1 MRKTLIV
8 LLLLVFISTIG
19 IVSFGI
25 DALDTY
31 VTNKKEFA
39 LQKIDDETNYET
51 IKQVE
56 DKARAMISSYASDK
70 LTYIQ
75 YKDSEDKEEKSWSN
89 QAKMRANKTASTY
102 NNYLLENSF
111 LWKNNMPDDI
121 NTELPIIE

>member
-1 MRKTLIV
+1 MRKTLII
-8 LLLLVFISTIG
+8 LLLLVFVSTIG
-19 IVSFGI
+19 ILSFGI
-25 DALDTY
+25 DAVDTY

-56 DKARAMISSYASDK
+56 DKARAMISSYESDK

-111 LWKNNMPDDI
+111 LWKDNIPDDI

>member
-1 MRKTLIV
+1 MRKTRIILS
-8 LLLLVFISTIG
+8 LLVFMLTIG

-25 DALDTY
+25 NAIDTY

-111 LWKNNMPDDI
+111 IWKNNMPDDI

>member
-1 MRKTLIV
+1 MRKTQIILS
-8 LLLLVFISTIG
+8 LLVFTLTIG

-25 DALDTY
+25 DAIDTY

-39 LQKIDDETNYET
+39 SQKIDDETNYET

-75 YKDSEDKEEKSWSN
+75 YKDSEDKDEKSWSN

-111 LWKNNMPDDI
+111 IWKNNMPDDI

>member
-1 MRKTLIV
+1 MRKTQIILLFLV
-8 LLLLVFISTIG
+8 LMLTIG

-25 DALDTY
+25 DAVDTY

-56 DKARAMISSYASDK
+56 DKARAMISSYESDK

-89 QAKMRANKTASTY
+89 QAKMRANKTSSTY